1 MVCNPFNVIQAWK
14 RIPILFFLLKRLVF
28 QSHLDNVIGLMV
40 KVLQDFGGLGFK
52 ELGANL
58 VNMGHYVGVACS

>member
-1 MVCNPFNVIQAWK
+1 
-14 RIPILFFLLKRLVF
+14 
-28 QSHLDNVIGLMV
+28 MV
-40 KVLQDFGGLGFK
+40 KVLQDFGALGFK